1 MNNFLSATKMKG
13 ASDST
18 YKHAQIHNYTMRAKW
33 AVTSV
38 DYLFINEIL
47 FKIAPLVH
55 KQNTPDA
62 ELTELPKQTNN
73 TLQNSY
79 T

>member
-33 AVTSV
+33 AITSV

-47 FKIAPLVH
+47 FKITPLVH
-55 KQNTPDA
+55 KPNTLDA
-62 ELTELPKQTNN
+62 ELRELPK
-73 TLQNSY
+73 
-79 T
+79 